1 MLARSVWRLLGRAGP
16 AAAPADPPA
25 AAVAEPA
32 AALLVPAASAD
43 LPISEAINE
52 LESDVVAAMRRLNDG
67 LDRAQMSSGRSEARS
82 REIHGGM
89 AELRDAAFTASQ
101 NSSALATATSQ
112 VSEAAERVG
121 ASMTG
126 ARDMLDLAAGRAAE
140 ATAMINGLAAATSEI
155 RSIVDAIAEIARQTN
170 LLALNATIEAARA
183 GEAGKGFAVVA
194 QEVKSLSL
202 EVRSAVDHI
211 RGQVDNLNQ
220 TAQGSAAVVSDAFRL
235 VGEVNPV
242 MATVGEASQEQAAAA
257 AELSR
262 SAEETAR
269 FIETVRLR
277 VAEVDAV
284 ALSAAQESVDA
295 RRALTESARQAESLL
310 ERFVPTLRH
319 TVFADRRQHDRF
331 PAECPVRL
339 AVGERSFA
347 LQTIDLGFGGAL
359 IQVPGDIPLRAGE
372 RGQLTIEELPPLPCR
387 IMAKSELGLHIAF
400 ERSGEQAQAAL
411 HHKLDEI
418 EESYRPLIDRAQHF
432 AERLASLFEQALQS
446 GRLSEEELFDTD
458 YIPVPDSDPR
468 QFTNRALPVLQE
480 ILPPLLAETLASDPR
495 LVFTLAIDRNGYIG
509 VHHPEYSQPQRP
521 GDPGWDPAYS
531 RDRRIFDDRAG
542 ITAARS
548 TRPFIIQS
556 YQRDMGGAGIQL
568 VREVDAPVRVS
579 GRHWGG
585 ARMAYRM
592 A

>member
-16 AAAPADPPA
+16 AAAPAALP
-25 AAVAEPA
+25 AVAEVPPSPRPA
-32 AALLVPAASAD
+32 PAETS
-43 LPISEAINE
+43 ISEAINE

-67 LDRAQMSSGRSEARS
+67 LDQAEDCSERSAVRS
-82 REIHGGM
+82 REIRGGM
-89 AELRDAAFTASQ
+89 AELREAALQAAE
-101 NSSALATATSQ
+101 NSSALATATLQ

-121 ASMTG
+121 AAMSG
-126 ARDMLDLAAGRAAE
+126 ARDMLDDAAERAAE
-140 ATAMINGLAAATSEI
+140 ATAMINGLATATSEI

-183 GEAGKGFAVVA
+183 GDAGKGFGVVA

-202 EVRSAVDHI
+202 GVREAADHI
-211 RGQVDNLNQ
+211 RNQVDRLNQ
-220 TAQGSAAVVSDAFRL
+220 TAQGSAAVVTDAFRL
-235 VGEVNPV
+235 VEAVNPV

-262 SAEETAR
+262 SAEATAR
-269 FIETVRLR
+269 FIETVRDR
-277 VAEVDAV
+277 VTEVDRV
-284 ALSAAQESVDA
+284 ALSAAQENIDA
-295 RRALTESARQAESLL
+295 RRALAEGARQAEGLL

-339 AVGERSFA
+339 EVAGSS
-347 LQTIDLGFGGAL
+347 LLGQTTDLGFGGAL
-359 IQVPGDIPLRAGE
+359 LSLGHGSALRTGQ
-372 RGQLTIEELPPLPCR
+372 RGTITIEALPALPCR
-387 IMAKSELGLHIAF
+387 VMAQSDLGLHIAF
-400 ERSGEQAQAAL
+400 ERGDEAAHAAL
-411 HHKLDEI
+411 HRRLAEI
-418 EESYRPLIDRAQHF
+418 EESYRPLI
-432 AERLASLFEQALQS
+432 EQAQEFAHRVTGLLEAALRT
-446 GRLSEEELFDTD
+446 GRLNDEELFDTD
-458 YIPVPDSDPR
+458 YVPVPESNPR
-468 QFTNRALPVLQE
+468 QFTNRALPVLQT
-480 ILPPLLAETLASDPR
+480 ILPSVMEQAKASDPR
-495 LVFTLAIDRNGYIG
+495 LIFTLPIDRNGYVP

-521 GDPGWDPAYS
+521 GDPDWDPAYS

-556 YQRDMGGAGIQL
+556 YQRDMGSAGIQL
-568 VREVDAPVRVS
+568 MREVDAPVRVA

-585 ARMAYRM
+585 VRMAYRM

>member
-16 AAAPADPPA
+16 SASASPQAAVEASPPPQQPAPA
-25 AAVAEPA
+25 ET
-32 AALLVPAASAD
+32 S
-43 LPISEAINE
+43 ISEAINE

-67 LDRAQMSSGRSEARS
+67 LDQAEECSERSEIRS
-82 REIHGGM
+82 REIRGGM
-89 AELRDAAFTASQ
+89 AELREAAVQASE
-101 NSSALATATSQ
+101 NSAALATATLQ

-121 ASMTG
+121 AAMTG
-126 ARDMLDLAAGRAAE
+126 ARDMLDTAAERAAE
-140 ATAMINGLAAATSEI
+140 ATAMINGLATATSEI

-183 GEAGKGFAVVA
+183 GEAGKGFGVVA

-202 EVRSAVDHI
+202 GVREAVDHI
-211 RGQVDNLNQ
+211 RSQVDRLNQ
-220 TAQGSAAVVSDAFRL
+220 AAQGSAAVVTDAFRL

-262 SAEETAR
+262 SAEATAR
-269 FIETVRLR
+269 FIDTVRDR
-277 VAEVDAV
+277 VAEVDRV
-284 ALSAAQESVDA
+284 ALAAAQENADA
-295 RRALTESARQAESLL
+295 RRALAEGTRQAEGLL

-339 AVGERSFA
+339 DVGGRVASGR
-347 LQTIDLGFGGAL
+347 TIDLGFGGAL
-359 IQVPGDIPLRAGE
+359 LALAEGEIEPGA
-372 RGQLTIEELPPLPCR
+372 RGMLAIEVLPSLPCR
-387 IMAKSELGLHIAF
+387 VMARSDLGLHVAF
-400 ERSGEQAQAAL
+400 ERGDEAAHAAL
-411 HHKLDEI
+411 HRRLAEI
-418 EESYRPLIDRAQHF
+418 EHGYRPLI
-432 AERLASLFEQALQS
+432 EQAQEFAHRIAALLEAALRT
-446 GRLSEEELFDTD
+446 GRLSEDELFDTD
-458 YIPVPDSDPR
+458 YVPVPDTNPR
-468 QFTNRALPVLQE
+468 QFATRALPVLQA
-480 ILPPLLAETLASDPR
+480 ILPPVMEQARAGDPR
-495 LVFTLAIDRNGYIG
+495 LVFTLPIDRNGYIP

-521 GDPGWDPAYS
+521 GDPDWDPAYS

-548 TRPFIIQS
+548 TRPFVIQS
-556 YQRDMGGAGIQL
+556 YHRDMGGAGIQL
-568 VREVDAPVRVS
+568 MREVDAPVRVA

-585 ARMAYRM
+585 VRMAYRM

>member
-16 AAAPADPPA
+16 AAASA
-25 AAVAEPA
+25 APQAVAEAPA
-32 AALLVPAASAD
+32 TLQPAPAETS
-43 LPISEAINE
+43 ISEAINE

-67 LDRAQMSSGRSEARS
+67 LDQAEDCSERSEIRS
-82 REIHGGM
+82 REIRGGM
-89 AELRDAAFTASQ
+89 AELRDAALQASD
-101 NSSALATATSQ
+101 NSSALATATLQ

-121 ASMTG
+121 VAMSG
-126 ARDMLDLAAGRAAE
+126 ARDMLDNAAERAAE

-183 GEAGKGFAVVA
+183 GEAGKGFGVVA

-202 EVRSAVDHI
+202 GVREAVDHI
-211 RGQVDNLNQ
+211 RNQVDRLNQ
-220 TAQGSAAVVSDAFRL
+220 TAQGSAAVVTDAFRL

-262 SAEETAR
+262 SAEATAR
-269 FIETVRLR
+269 FIETVRDRVTEVDR
-277 VAEVDAV
+277 VALA
-284 ALSAAQESVDA
+284 AAQENIDA
-295 RRALTESARQAESLL
+295 RRALAEGARQAEGLL

-331 PAECPVRL
+331 PAECPVELGFGGRIV
-339 AVGERSFA
+339 AG
-347 LQTIDLGFGGAL
+347 QTIDLGFGGAL
-359 IQVPGDIPLRAGE
+359 LSVADTELKPRA
-372 RGQLTIEELPPLPCR
+372 RGTITIENLPSLPCR
-387 IMAKSELGLHIAF
+387 VMARSDLGLHIAF
-400 ERSGEQAQAAL
+400 ERGDEAAHAAL
-411 HHKLDEI
+411 HQRLAEI
-418 EESYRPLIDRAQHF
+418 EQGYRPLI
-432 AERLASLFEQALQS
+432 EQAQEFAHRVAALLEAALRT
-446 GRLSEEELFDTD
+446 GRLTEEDLFDTD
-458 YIPVPDSDPR
+458 YVPVPDSNPR
-468 QFTNRALPVLQE
+468 QFANRALSVLQA
-480 ILPPLLAETLASDPR
+480 ILPPVMEQVKASDPR
-495 LVFTLAIDRNGYIG
+495 LVFTLPIDRNGYVP

-521 GDPGWDPAYS
+521 GDPSWDSAYS

-548 TRPFIIQS
+548 ARPFIIQS
-556 YQRDMGGAGIQL
+556 YQRDMGSAGVQL
-568 VREVDAPVRVS
+568 MREVDAPLRVA

-585 ARMAYRM
+585 VRMAYRM

>member
-16 AAAPADPPA
+16 AAAPVAPQ
-25 AAVAEPA
+25 AVPETLAPSQPLTET
-32 AALLVPAASAD
+32 S
-43 LPISEAINE
+43 ISEAINE

-67 LDRAQMSSGRSEARS
+67 LDQAEHCSERSEVRS
-82 REIHGGM
+82 GEIRSGM
-89 AELRDAAFTASQ
+89 AELRDAALQASE
-101 NSSALATATSQ
+101 NSSALATATQQ

-121 ASMTG
+121 AAMSG
-126 ARDMLDLAAGRAAE
+126 ARDMLDNAAERAAE

-183 GEAGKGFAVVA
+183 GEAGKGFGVVA

-202 EVRSAVDHI
+202 GVREAADHI
-211 RGQVDNLNQ
+211 RNQVDRLNQ
-220 TAQGSAAVVSDAFRL
+220 AAQGSAAVVTDAFRL

-262 SAEETAR
+262 SAEATAR
-269 FIETVRLR
+269 FIETVRGR
-277 VAEVDAV
+277 VAEVDRV
-284 ALSAAQESVDA
+284 ALAAAQENVDA
-295 RRALTESARQAESLL
+295 RRALAEGTRQAEGLL

-331 PAECPVRL
+331 PTECPVRL
-339 AVGERSFA
+339 VFGDRIITG
-347 LQTIDLGFGGAL
+347 QTIDLGFGGAL
-359 IQVPGDIPLRAGE
+359 LSVADTEVKPRS
-372 RGQLTIEELPPLPCR
+372 RGTITIEALPPLPCR
-387 IMAKSELGLHIAF
+387 VMARSDLGLHIAF
-400 ERSGEQAQAAL
+400 ERGDEEVHAAL
-411 HHKLDEI
+411 HRRLAEI
-418 EESYRPLIDRAQHF
+418 EESYRPLI
-432 AERLASLFEQALQS
+432 EQAQEFAHRVAALLEAALRT
-446 GRLSEEELFDTD
+446 GRLSEEDLFDTD
-458 YIPVPDSDPR
+458 YVPVPDSKPR
-468 QFTNRALPVLQE
+468 QFANRALPVLQA
-480 ILPPLLAETLASDPR
+480 ILPPVMEQAKASDTR
-495 LVFTLAIDRNGYIG
+495 LVFTLPIDRNGYVP

-521 GDPGWDPAYS
+521 GDPAWNPAYS

-548 TRPFIIQS
+548 ARPFIIQS
-556 YQRDMGGAGIQL
+556 YQRDMGRAGIQL
-568 VREVDAPVRVS
+568 MREVDAPVRVA

-585 ARMAYRM
+585 VRMAYRM

>member
-16 AAAPADPPA
+16 AAAPAASQAVVETPQPQPA
-25 AAVAEPA
+25 PAET
-32 AALLVPAASAD
+32 S
-43 LPISEAINE
+43 ISEAINE

-67 LDRAQMSSGRSEARS
+67 LDEAEHCSERSEVRS
-82 REIHGGM
+82 REIRGGM
-89 AELRDAAFTASQ
+89 AELRESALQASE
-101 NSSALATATSQ
+101 NSSALATATLQ

-121 ASMTG
+121 AAMSG
-126 ARDMLDLAAGRAAE
+126 ARDMLDNAAERAAE

-183 GEAGKGFAVVA
+183 GEAGKGFGVVA

-202 EVRSAVDHI
+202 GVRDAVDHI
-211 RGQVDNLNQ
+211 RNQVDRLNQ
-220 TAQGSAAVVSDAFRL
+220 TAQGSAAVVTDAFRL

-262 SAEETAR
+262 SAEATAR
-269 FIETVRLR
+269 FIETVRDR
-277 VAEVDAV
+277 VAEVDRV
-284 ALSAAQESVDA
+284 ALAAAQENIDA
-295 RRALTESARQAESLL
+295 RRALSEGARQAEGLL

-339 AVGERSFA
+339 EFGGRVVAG
-347 LQTIDLGFGGAL
+347 QTIDLGFGGAL
-359 IQVPGDIPLRAGE
+359 LSVADRELKPRA
-372 RGQLTIEELPPLPCR
+372 RGTITIENLPPLPCR
-387 IMAKSELGLHIAF
+387 VMARSDFGLHIAF
-400 ERSGEQAQAAL
+400 ERGEEEVHAAL
-411 HHKLDEI
+411 HRRLGEI
-418 EESYRPLIDRAQHF
+418 EDGYRPLI
-432 AERLASLFEQALQS
+432 EQAQEFAHRVAALLEAALRT
-446 GRLSEEELFDTD
+446 GRLSEEDLFDTD
-458 YIPVPDSDPR
+458 YVPVPDSNPR
-468 QFTNRALPVLQE
+468 QFANRALPALQA
-480 ILPPLLAETLASDPR
+480 ILPSVMEQAKASDPR
-495 LVFTLAIDRNGYIG
+495 LVFTLPIDRNGYVP
-509 VHHPEYSQPQRP
+509 VHHPEYSQPQQP
-521 GDPGWDPAYS
+521 GDPDWDPAYS

-548 TRPFIIQS
+548 ARPFIIQS
-556 YQRDMGGAGIQL
+556 YQRDMGSAGIQL
-568 VREVDAPVRVS
+568 MREVDAPVRVA

-585 ARMAYRM
+585 VRMAYRM